1 MSDEN
6 KVLLRVS
13 NLKQYFPIGKKKMGK
28 PQSFVKAN
36 DGISLNIYE
45 GETFG
50 LVGESG
56 CGKSTFGRTL
66 LQLYRQTGGR
76 TVYYGR
82 TVEDFDLK
90 YVEEIFKNLPD
101 KKKKCEE
108 LLDKVKKLEAD
119 YAKMPEGTEEEKI
132 AKKVAGQHLAEM
144 ESEADNDLLDIT
156 ALIGGLYTLDETA
169 LAEAGRHYLAEYL
182 AMKEIRK
189 INAQA
194 DEFEKNGKSAK
205 AGEVK
210 KKIPELQKK
219 VQAELAEIDK
229 IRDNCKKD
237 EDFEKYEVQ
246 KDDGINLANLTD
258 AEMRYLRRD
267 LQLIFQD
274 PYSSLNPR
282 MTVGQ
287 IIGEGLMA
295 HNIFKKG
302 DPKMQDY
309 IMEIME
315 KCGLASY
322 FIHRYPHQFSGGMK
336 QRVIIAM
343 AVCCKPKLIIA
354 DEPTTA
360 LDVTVQAQ
368 VLELLKELQRD
379 MDTAILLITHNLGVV
394 WEMCDKVMVMYAG
407 NTVEFTDTKTL
418 YSNPRHPYTWGLLD
432 SMPKLSDESKGELKT
447 IPGTPPDL
455 RLTGKCCNFYNRCP
469 YVTEACTQS
478 VPPLVE
484 VEPGHFVACHR
495 QNLTNKLEKGEGL
508 KDE

>member
-1 MSDEN
+1 MSEN
-6 KVLLRVS
+6 ILTVKDLKTYFYTASGIAKAVDGVS
-13 NLKQYFPIGKKKMGK
+13 F
-28 PQSFVKAN
+28 
-36 DGISLNIYE
+36 NIAK
-45 GETFG
+45 GETMG
-50 LVGESG
+50 IVGESG
-56 CGKSTFGRTL
+56 SGKSVTSSSIIRLLPPRTGKIV
-66 LQLYRQTGGR
+66 GGS
-76 TVYYGR
+76 
-82 TVEDFDLK
+82 
-90 YVEEIFKNLPD
+90 I
-101 KKKKCEE
+101 
-108 LLDKVKKLEAD
+108 
-119 YAKMPEGTEEEKI
+119 
-132 AKKVAGQHLAEM
+132 
-144 ESEADNDLLDIT
+144 
-156 ALIGGLYTLDETA
+156 
-169 LAEAGRHYLAEYL
+169 
-182 AMKEIRK
+182 
-189 INAQA
+189 
-194 DEFEKNGKSAK
+194 
-205 AGEVK
+205 
-210 KKIPELQKK
+210 
-219 VQAELAEIDK
+219 
-229 IRDNCKKD
+229 
-237 EDFEKYEVQ
+237 DFEG
-246 KDDGINLANLTD
+246 KDVLALSKKELND
-258 AEMRYLRRD
+258 FRGKDIAV
-267 LQLIFQD
+267 IFQD
-274 PYSSLNPR
+274 PMTSLDPVFKIGKQ
-282 MTVGQ
+282 MTEM
-287 IIGEGLMA
+287 IMA
-295 HNIFKKG
+295 HQNVTK
-302 DPKMQDY
+302 DEAWKMAVEALSKVG
-309 IMEIME
+309 IPEPE
-315 KCGLASY
+315 KRMNSY
-322 FIHRYPHQFSGGMK
+322 PYELSGGMC

>member
-1 MSDEN
+1 MSEN
-6 KVLLRVS
+6 ILTVKDLKTYFYTASGVAKAVDGVS
-13 NLKQYFPIGKKKMGK
+13 F
-28 PQSFVKAN
+28 
-36 DGISLNIYE
+36 NIAK
-45 GETFG
+45 GETMG
-50 LVGESG
+50 IVGESG
-56 CGKSTFGRTL
+56 SGKSVTSSSIIRLLPPRTGKIV
-66 LQLYRQTGGR
+66 GGS
-76 TVYYGR
+76 
-82 TVEDFDLK
+82 
-90 YVEEIFKNLPD
+90 I
-101 KKKKCEE
+101 
-108 LLDKVKKLEAD
+108 
-119 YAKMPEGTEEEKI
+119 
-132 AKKVAGQHLAEM
+132 
-144 ESEADNDLLDIT
+144 
-156 ALIGGLYTLDETA
+156 
-169 LAEAGRHYLAEYL
+169 
-182 AMKEIRK
+182 
-189 INAQA
+189 
-194 DEFEKNGKSAK
+194 EFEGKDVLALS
-205 AGEVK
+205 K
-210 KKIPELQKK
+210 KELN
-219 VQAELAEIDK
+219 DF
-229 IRDNCKKD
+229 RGKD
-237 EDFEKYEVQ
+237 IAV
-246 KDDGINLANLTD
+246 
-258 AEMRYLRRD
+258 
-267 LQLIFQD
+267 IFQD
-274 PYSSLNPR
+274 PMTSLDPVFKIGKQ
-282 MTVGQ
+282 MTEM
-287 IIGEGLMA
+287 IMA
-295 HNIFKKG
+295 HQNVTK
-302 DPKMQDY
+302 DEAWKMAVEALNKVG
-309 IMEIME
+309 IPEPE
-315 KCGLASY
+315 KRMNSY
-322 FIHRYPHQFSGGMK
+322 SYELSGGMC

>member
-1 MSDEN
+1 MSEN
-6 KVLLRVS
+6 ILTVKDLKTYFYTASGVAKAVDGVS
-13 NLKQYFPIGKKKMGK
+13 F
-28 PQSFVKAN
+28 
-36 DGISLNIYE
+36 NIAK
-45 GETFG
+45 GETMG
-50 LVGESG
+50 IVGESG
-56 CGKSTFGRTL
+56 SGKSVTSSSIIRLLPPRTGKIV
-66 LQLYRQTGGR
+66 GGS
-76 TVYYGR
+76 
-82 TVEDFDLK
+82 
-90 YVEEIFKNLPD
+90 I
-101 KKKKCEE
+101 
-108 LLDKVKKLEAD
+108 
-119 YAKMPEGTEEEKI
+119 
-132 AKKVAGQHLAEM
+132 
-144 ESEADNDLLDIT
+144 
-156 ALIGGLYTLDETA
+156 
-169 LAEAGRHYLAEYL
+169 
-182 AMKEIRK
+182 
-189 INAQA
+189 
-194 DEFEKNGKSAK
+194 EFEGKDVLALS
-205 AGEVK
+205 K
-210 KKIPELQKK
+210 KELN
-219 VQAELAEIDK
+219 AF
-229 IRDNCKKD
+229 RGKD
-237 EDFEKYEVQ
+237 IAV
-246 KDDGINLANLTD
+246 
-258 AEMRYLRRD
+258 
-267 LQLIFQD
+267 IFQD
-274 PYSSLNPR
+274 PMTSLDPVFKIGKQ
-282 MTVGQ
+282 MTEM
-287 IIGEGLMA
+287 IMA
-295 HNIFKKG
+295 HQNVTK
-302 DPKMQDY
+302 DEAWKMSVEALSKVG
-309 IMEIME
+309 IPEPE
-315 KCGLASY
+315 KRMNSY
-322 FIHRYPHQFSGGMK
+322 PYELSGGMC